1 METRKLSVL
10 LPTVAYCLSI
20 YYLSLSVC
28 SVCLSVCI
36 FTERVS
42 FLSYLI
48 LSYPPPHTPQAIRL
62 PDGVETRGYI
72 KEINDVD
79 IGDLLYYHLQSVRVA
94 HDEMDEYV
102 FEILRKVVVSLV
114 YCHFSRRSLSAVLR
128 QIESVSLADSS
139 VSQFSQLA

>member
-1 METRKLSVL
+1 MPIACLSIIYLYLSVL
-10 LPTVAYCLSI
+10 SV
-20 YYLSLSVC
+20 YLFVFSLNES
-28 SVCLSVCI
+28 L
-36 FTERVS
+36 F
-42 FLSYLI
+42 YLI
-48 LSYPPPHTPQAIRL
+48 LSYLIPPPHTHTHTTPQAIRL

-128 QIESVSLADSS
+128 QIQSVSLADSS
-139 VSQFSQLA
+139 VSRFSQLA